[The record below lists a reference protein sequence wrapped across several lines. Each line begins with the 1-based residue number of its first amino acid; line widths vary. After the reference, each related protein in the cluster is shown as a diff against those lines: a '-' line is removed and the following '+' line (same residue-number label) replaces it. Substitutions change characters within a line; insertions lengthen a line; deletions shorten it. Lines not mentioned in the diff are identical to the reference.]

1 MSLLRLLFGLLVAA
15 TIVVTALALVLGPWA
30 LAERNDITAWNIYA
44 PPAVMV
50 PDDELA
56 PAPAFASPAR
66 CLLEPPQL
74 QTTPGTSSS
83 ASASHR
89 V

>member
-1 MSLLRLLFGLLVAA
+1 MSLLRLLFGLLVTA

-50 PDDELA
+50 VLSL
-56 PAPAFASPAR
+56 FAYR
-66 CLLEPPQL
+66 WLRRREC
-74 QTTPGTSSS
+74 
-83 ASASHR
+83 
-89 V
+89 